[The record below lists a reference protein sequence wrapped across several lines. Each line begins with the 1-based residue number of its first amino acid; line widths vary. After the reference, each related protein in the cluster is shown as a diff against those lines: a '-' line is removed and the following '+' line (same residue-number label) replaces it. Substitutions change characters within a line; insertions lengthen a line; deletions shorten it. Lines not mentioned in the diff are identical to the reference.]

1 MLTRLK
7 VTGFKNLVDVD
18 IRFGPFTCI
27 AGPNGV
33 GKSNLFD
40 AIRFLSAL
48 ADQPLIEAAKSV
60 REGRTADVHNLFH
73 RVGDHYDDRMS
84 FEAEMIVPAE
94 GEDDLGQKAEAG
106 ITFLRYTLELV
117 RRQDD
122 SRLSLGGLE
131 IEKEEL
137 VHINLSDATK
147 HLLFPHKSDLA
158 PIRGQRTPDCSVH
171 LDRSRRRDRA
181 ASIKMHQD
189 GGGGNPASRLAA
201 NLPRTVLSA
210 ANAAEN
216 PTALLARRE
225 MQSWR
230 LLQLEPSALR
240 EPDEFTAPPRLGTN
254 GSHLAATL
262 YHLARAKQGNGI
274 GRGAGLCSSRKP
286 ALPVD
291 PGRPRGRDRSRREAR
306 TPDAQ
311 VRGRDGTAHPAR
323 ALSDGTLRFLALAV
337 IDLDPAAQGVLCLE
351 EPENGI
357 HPERIPA
364 MLQLLQDI
372 ATDVDEPV
380 GPDNPL
386 RQVIINTHSPA
397 VVSEVPDDSLVV
409 AELKETVRGEQRFQR
424 VSFGCLEAPGDTRTP
439 RRTRMSTS
447 SKRQATG
454 VPESHRRP
462 GDRSEQPGNEPLEII
477 DQEPGGSWTVPTCGL
492 CLPSSKIRD
501 RWVRR
506 TYSATAVRFPV
517 RIRGVP
523 HHPV

>member
-27 AGPNGV
+27 AGVNGV

-48 ADQPLIEAAKSV
+48 AEEPLIEAAKSV

-94 GEDDLGQKAEAG
+94 GEDDLGQKAKAG
-106 ITFLRYTLELV
+106 ITFLRYSLELA
-117 RRQDD
+117 RRRDE
-122 SRLSLGGLE
+122 SRLSLGGLA
-131 IEKEEL
+131 IEKEQL
-137 VHINLSDATK
+137 VHINRSEAK
-147 HLLFPHKSDLA
+147 RHLWFPHRSIWRKSALM
-158 PIRGQRTPDCSVH
+158 G
-171 LDRSRRRDRA
+171 RRVA
-181 ASIKMHQD
+181 AFISTEEMSGPEAGSERVIKMHQD
-189 GGGGNPASRLAA
+189 GGGGQPATRRAA

-240 EPDEFTAPPRLGTN
+240 EPDEFTAPTRLGTN

-262 YHLARAKQGNGI
+262 YHLGRAGKATKSDEAQVY
-274 GRGAGLCSSRKP
+274 AQVASRLSK
-286 ALPVD
+286 LIQDVREVRID
-291 PGRPRGRDRSRREAR
+291 RDEKRELLTLR
-306 TPDAQ
+306 
-311 VRGRDGTAHPAR
+311 VRGRDGTDHPAR

-337 IDLDPAAQGVLCLE
+337 IDLDPSAQGVLCLE

-372 ATDVDEPV
+372 ATDAEEPV

-397 VVSEVPDDSLVV
+397 VVGEVPDDSLVV
-409 AELKETVRGEQRFQR
+409 AELKEMVRGKDRFQR
-424 VSFGCLEAPGDTRTP
+424 VSFGCLEGTWRQTSALEGDEVNIVAKGKLLSYLNPLISSYNEINGHGTLRAPTKA
-439 RRTRMSTS
+439 RR
-447 SKRQATG
+447 
-454 VPESHRRP
+454 VVDRP
-462 GDRSEQPGNEPLEII
+462 DMQPLLPFREDR
-477 DQEPGGSWTVPTCGL
+477 
-492 CLPSSKIRD
+492 
-501 RWVRR
+501 
-506 TYSATAVRFPV
+506 
-517 RIRGVP
+517 
-523 HHPV
+523 